1 MQTIQIPAG
10 ATSQSVFIELKNV
23 ADLLPA
29 TGYDYSWPMFVHYL
43 RPDAS
48 PAQVN
53 AAELTGM
60 SQSWVS
66 GGFIEVGVG
75 VYRVDVPNAAIVP
88 GANQAVVIVTDNTVL
103 ASSTVFGSVL
113 IELTN
118 IPTDFSGS
126 ALRRVAAR

>member
-1 MQTIQIPAG
+1 MQTIQIPAARPAKACSSSLRTSRTFSRQR
-10 ATSQSVFIELKNV
+10 ATTTRGPCSFTTFGPTQ
-23 ADLLPA
+23 AR
-29 TGYDYSWPMFVHYL
+29 L
-43 RPDAS
+43 RSTPPNS
-48 PAQVN
+48 P
-53 AAELTGM
+53 ECL
-60 SQSWVS
+60 SRVS